1 MGKKRF
7 NSCIYTCGKFGK
19 GFREILDTENPYLY
33 SYGRYPTLIT
43 ADDLPEDYLKIHSRA
58 IWYMDGYLR
67 TSGVKD
73 IKYRWARENHLFKD
87 DYIYLSYDSPIKAV
101 TNEYGFDDYSGYDLC
116 ICGNDIPE
124 IILWIEHYSGIDT
137 TEVRNGIEAKRIW
150 LRDNKENFY
159 NEHIGEDRDI
169 FEMWLEKGYIHTPEM
184 S

>member
-1 MGKKRF
+1 M
-7 NSCIYTCGKFGK
+7 
-19 GFREILDTENPYLY
+19 
-33 SYGRYPTLIT
+33 
-43 ADDLPEDYLKIHSRA
+43 
-58 IWYMDGYLR
+58 
-67 TSGVKD
+67 
-73 IKYRWARENHLFKD
+73 
-87 DYIYLSYDSPIKAV
+87 